1 MVATVTV
8 VFERPVHNVVT
19 GEISDNDSVFLQ
31 AGGISCGSET
41 ASSSTK

>member
-1 MVATVTV
+1 MVVTLTIM
-8 VFERPVHNVVT
+8 FTRPVHNIIT

-41 ASSSTK
+41 TSSSTK